1 MQGHIANTHP
11 NIIDVH
17 PLQDASTIRASWKY
31 TKTEEMIC
39 EISGMDAACCHMGG
53 GAAACFAGASVIRA
67 YHEAKG
73 NAQKG

>member
-1 MQGHIANTHP
+1 
-11 NIIDVH
+11 
-17 PLQDASTIRASWKY
+17 
-31 TKTEEMIC
+31 MIC

-73 NAQKG
+73 NTQKDEIITTIFSHPCDAGALPPQVTR

>member
-1 MQGHIANTHP
+1 
-11 NIIDVH
+11 
-17 PLQDASTIRASWKY
+17 
-31 TKTEEMIC
+31 MIC

-73 NAQKG
+73 NTQKDEIITTIFFTPVTQAPLPPQVTR